1 MCSMVGDCRPAVLS
15 QGLERGQIPGPQ
27 HPLNRAEGWSLAS
40 DAVGAGG
47 RNAVLK
53 GEAVSLPVSGRQ
65 GISSAPWME
74 AAPLTA

>member
-1 MCSMVGDCRPAVLS
+1 MVGDCRPAVLS
-15 QGLERGQIPGPQ
+15 QGLETGQVPGPL
-27 HPLNRAEGWSLAS
+27 HPLNWAEGWSLAS

-65 GISSAPWME
+65 GIFSAPWME